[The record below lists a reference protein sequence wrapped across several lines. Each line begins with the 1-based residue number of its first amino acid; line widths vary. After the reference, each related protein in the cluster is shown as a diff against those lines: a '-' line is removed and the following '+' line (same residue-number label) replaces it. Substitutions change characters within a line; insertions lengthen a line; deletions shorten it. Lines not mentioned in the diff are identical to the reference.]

1 MMIAA
6 QTKKIKIK
14 TYVNRQNKFLLAYLK
29 INN

>member
-6 QTKKIKIK
+6 QTKKIK

-29 INN
+29 IKN